1 MNTTCWNESKLNCFW
16 HTVFGNK
23 SPCFTRTGGHYPD
36 LSSIYAKLKVNKST
50 VGGLPRSPCTCFD
63 YLRTP
68 HSFMTLP
75 VYNLTHKIYSSFWFP
90 TEEVKESIGA
100 MLLY

>member
-1 MNTTCWNESKLNCFW
+1 MLERIETKLLLTHCTYLATNLL
-16 HTVFGNK
+16 VL
-23 SPCFTRTGGHYPD
+23 RVQVHYPD

-75 VYNLTHKIYSSFWFP
+75 VYNLTHKIHSTF
-90 TEEVKESIGA
+90 
-100 MLLY
+100 

>member
-1 MNTTCWNESKLNCFW
+1 MLERIETKLLLAHCIWQQISLFYAY
-16 HTVFGNK
+16 
-23 SPCFTRTGGHYPD
+23 RYPD

-75 VYNLTHKIYSSFWFP
+75 VYNLTHKIYSTYWFP
-90 TEEVKESIGA
+90 TEEVKASIGA